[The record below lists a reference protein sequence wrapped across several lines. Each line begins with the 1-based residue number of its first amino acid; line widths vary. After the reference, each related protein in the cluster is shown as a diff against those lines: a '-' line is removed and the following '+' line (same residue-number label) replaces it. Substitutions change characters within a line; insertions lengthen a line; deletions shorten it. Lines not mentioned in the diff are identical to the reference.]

1 MPVKG
6 TYSISKTHNDSP
18 ENFTVNISWLNSGTC
33 LRASPYQSYRG
44 YRSYRS
50 CKRHSSLASYRS
62 CNNYNSYGSYKDFK
76 SYRSYKSCVFTS
88 VVFLPMPPKIG
99 AVDRARDVAKL
110 LRKDADASI
119 PTHHKKAFEWA
130 KICACISK
138 DDWLPFFQELLA
150 CHIDEHL
157 IDESALALSK

>member
-6 TYSISKTHNDSP
+6 TYSP
-18 ENFTVNISWLNSGTC
+18 ENFTANISWLNSGTC

-44 YRSYRS
+44 YRSYRR

-62 CNNYNSYGSYKDFK
+62 CNNYNSYGSYRDYK
-76 SYRSYKSCVFTS
+76 SHRSYKSCVFTF
-88 VVFLPMPPKIG
+88 VAFLPMPPKIG

-119 PTHHKKAFEWA
+119 PTHHTIPTHHKKAYEWA
-130 KICACISK
+130 KIGACISK
-138 DDWLPFFQELLA
+138 DDWLPIFQELLA